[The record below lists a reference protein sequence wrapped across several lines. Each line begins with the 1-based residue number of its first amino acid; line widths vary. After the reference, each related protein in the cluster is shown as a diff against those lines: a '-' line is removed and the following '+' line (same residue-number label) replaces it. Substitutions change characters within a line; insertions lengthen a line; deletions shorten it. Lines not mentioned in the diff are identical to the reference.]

1 MWDKLRGNKGKIIQF
16 QALCRRKLFSSI
28 STESDYEVMTGKPRF
43 DTKFVGRGKN
53 YYQGKSAGYQI
64 AFDIPIDDS
73 SDCND
78 TPSDNPSRAN
88 DTTDLYEII
97 NLAMN
102 NKEAQNDLLQ
112 NEGKPGDKKSADYAN
127 IEMFKSI
134 SESSTRIIEELD
146 EKTCDVGVQAAVS
159 YGKKKTKTSSTQSSR
174 SPPHKARKKGEAL
187 KDTKIE
193 KLREEWRAKRHGHL
207 SEGNFCT
214 L

>member
-1 MWDKLRGNKGKIIQF
+1 M
-16 QALCRRKLFSSI
+16 A
-28 STESDYEVMTGKPRF
+28 GKPRF
-43 DTKFVGRGKN
+43 DTKFVGRDRN

-73 SDCND
+73 SDCNE
-78 TPSDNPSRAN
+78 TLSDNPSRAN

-102 NKEAQNDLLQ
+102 NKDSKNDLLK
-112 NEGKPGDKKSADYAN
+112 NEVKSDSKMSADYAN
-127 IEMFKSI
+127 VEMFKSI

-174 SPPHKARKKGEAL
+174 SPPHKARGKGEAL

-193 KLREEWRAKRHGHL
+193 KLRQEWREKRHNHQ
-207 SEGNFCT
+207 SEGNIPTARSSKIINILT
-214 L
+214 LYHILNNQ